1 MLWALAALAIPIAV
15 HLFNFRR
22 HKLVYFSNTA
32 LLKAIRQENAKTKK
46 LKYLVVLCLRCLF
59 IIGLV
64 LAFAFPYKPDTA
76 MDLNAEE
83 GFVGIYLDNSMSMK
97 AQSSKTTL
105 LEDARKSAK
114 DLVGQLPPSTRYLLL
129 TNSFE
134 VQNEY
139 PMNQEEMLDQLDR
152 MSLDGRPIKMNEVI
166 DRFEMLRKRHGFEQ
180 ASLFVYSDFQKNML
194 DLTGISIDTA
204 LRIIVVPVQAEL
216 QANLSIDTVWLS
228 SPVMQPG
235 LSNELHVIVS
245 NHGEKA
251 VKGLPINL
259 SMDGKV
265 TASSTLDVEGKEQ
278 AELVMQFL
286 LQEQGSTRCAVSLMD
301 YPITFDD
308 IFDFVIETRP
318 TLKVVELNGAGK
330 TSNTAMIFGEDPQYD
345 FTLMDPSRIDLN
357 ALSKAQLIVVG
368 EASAINETVRQSLFN
383 DAAEGAS
390 VAFFHDDGRTVDTS
404 TMSVHD
410 VAVKH
415 DFFGDMILNLPQ
427 HADLPKVKRHVRL
440 MPSAN
445 ATVLMNLDNGDPMLL
460 ETPVVKGRVYDFATT
475 LDADWSNL
483 ADNSLFVPLMLKMAL
498 LGGSVGKMSYT
509 LGDDKTLVFNDLN
522 LEGDGT
528 LELKNDDGS
537 FVMMPA
543 HEVRNNRMIVF
554 LHDDL
559 PDAGFYELAIHD
571 SVYHVMAW
579 NDSRVE
585 SEMDF
590 ADRETIAKAFKDEGF
605 EATAVLDGN
614 DFASHDLVQAMARQ
628 SSIWKWFVL
637 LALIALAGEVAV
649 LRFWK

>member
-1 MLWALAALAIPIAV
+1 M
-15 HLFNFRR
+15 
-22 HKLVYFSNTA
+22 VYFSNTA
-32 LLKAIRQENAKTKK
+32 LLKTIQQENAKTKK
-46 LKYLVVLCLRCLF
+46 LKYLVVLGLRCLF

-64 LAFAFPYKPDTA
+64 LAFAFPYKPDEA

-83 GFVGIYLDNSMSMK
+83 GFVGVYIDNSMSMK

-152 MSLDGRPIKMNEVI
+152 MSLDGRPLRMNEVI
-166 DRFEMLRKRHGFEQ
+166 DRFEMLRKRHGFDQ
-180 ASLFVYSDFQKNML
+180 ANLFVYSDFQKNML
-194 DLTGISIDTA
+194 DLKGTQIDTT
-204 LRIIVVPVQAEL
+204 LHIIVVPVQAEL
-216 QANLSIDTVWLS
+216 QSNLSIDTVWLS

-235 LSNELHVIVS
+235 LGNELHVAVT

-265 TASSTLDVEGKEQ
+265 TASATVDVEGKEQ

-286 LQEQGSTRCAVSLMD
+286 LQESGSTCCAVSLMD

-308 IFDFVIETRP
+308 AYDFVIETRP
-318 TLKVVELNGAGK
+318 KLQVVELIGAGK
-330 TSNTAMIFGEDPQYD
+330 TSYASMVFGEDPQYD
-345 FTLMDPSRIDLN
+345 FTMMDPNRIDLN
-357 ALSKAQLIVVG
+357 ALSQAQLILVN
-368 EASAINETVRQSLFN
+368 EASTINETVRQALFN

-390 VAFFHDDGRTVDTS
+390 VAIFHDDGRTVDTS
-404 TMSVHD
+404 AMSVHD

-415 DFFGDMILNLPQ
+415 DFFGDMILDLPQ
-427 HADLPKVKRHVRL
+427 YADLPKVKRHVPL
-440 MPSAN
+440 APTAN

-460 ETPVVKGRVYDFATT
+460 ETTVGKGRVYDFATI

-483 ADNSLFVPLMLKMAL
+483 ADNSFFVPLMLKMAL
-498 LGGSVGKMSYT
+498 LGGGVGKMSYT
-509 LGDDKTLVFNDLN
+509 LGVDQTLVFNDLD
-522 LEGDGT
+522 LEGDGA
-528 LELKNDDGS
+528 LELRNEDGS

-554 LHDDL
+554 LQDAL

-571 SVYHVMAW
+571 SVYHVLAW
-579 NDSRVE
+579 NESRVE

-590 ADRETIAKAFKDEGF
+590 ADRETIAKAFKEAGF
-605 EATAVLDGN
+605 EATAVLDAN
-614 DFASHDLVQAMARQ
+614 DFANHDLVQAMARQ
-628 SSIWKWFVL
+628 SSLWKWFVL
-637 LALIALAGEVAV
+637 LALIALAGEVVV